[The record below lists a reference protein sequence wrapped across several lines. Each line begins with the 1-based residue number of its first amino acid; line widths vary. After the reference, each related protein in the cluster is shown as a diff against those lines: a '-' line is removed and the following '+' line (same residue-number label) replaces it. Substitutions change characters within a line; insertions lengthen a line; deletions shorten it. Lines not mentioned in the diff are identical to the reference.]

1 MGKKVVVAMSGG
13 VDSSVTA
20 ALLKRAG
27 YDCIG
32 MHLQFW
38 VDPLQNNTP
47 EGAAKNKCCTLQGL
61 EDARHVARLLDIPF
75 YVMNVIDSFKEQVV
89 DYYLKTYAVGKTPNP
104 CIECNRNIKFG
115 QLLKRAAELGADFLA
130 SGHYAR
136 VIKSPDSSGREGF
149 SLFAARDK
157 AKDQSYFLYHLT
169 QEKLNRV
176 LFPLGN
182 LLKTEVYALAQEFG
196 LTRVAAKDE
205 SQGLCFFSESKPVY
219 FLKRYLPKKLFE
231 PGPIV
236 TIDGREIGR
245 HRGLPLYTIGQ
256 RQGLGIGGIKGA
268 PEGQGW
274 YVSGID
280 PSKNALI
287 VGRAADA
294 FQESFVCRDLDFI
307 SGEMPKELVAI
318 EVRVRHRATL
328 MKAQLEVKEG
338 KGYVFSKQPIMGI
351 APGQAAVFYQGE
363 KLLGGGIIEA
373 ALSVDKYKELM
384 QNKGLQSSKTFA
396 ITT

>member
-1 MGKKVVVAMSGG
+1 MKKKVVIAMSGG

-20 ALLKRAG
+20 ALLKQAG

-38 VDPLQNNTP
+38 VDPLQNNTS
-47 EGAAKNKCCTLQGL
+47 EEIAKNKCCTLQGL
-61 EDARHVARLLDIPF
+61 EDARHVARLLNIPF

-89 DYYLKTYAVGKTPNP
+89 DYYLKTYAAGKTPNP

-115 QLLKRAAELGADFLA
+115 QLLKRASELGADFLA

-136 VIKSPDSSGREGF
+136 VVKSSCGYGWE
-149 SLFAARDK
+149 LFAAQDK

-169 QEKLNRV
+169 QEKLSRI

-196 LTRVAAKDE
+196 LTRVAEKDE
-205 SQGLCFFSESKPVY
+205 SQGLCFFSESKPLY
-219 FLKRYLPKKLFE
+219 FLKRYLPKKFFE
-231 PGPIV
+231 PGPII
-236 TIDGREIGR
+236 TMHGLEIGC

-256 RQGLGIGGIKGA
+256 RKGLGIGGIKGE
-268 PEGQGW
+268 PEGFSW
-274 YVSGID
+274 YVSGIN

-294 FQESFVCRDLDFI
+294 FQESFVCQNLDFI
-307 SGEMPKELVAI
+307 SGEVPKEPIAI
-318 EVRVRHRATL
+318 EVRVRHRAAL
-328 MKAQLEVKEG
+328 VSAQLEVKEDR
-338 KGYVFSKQPIMGI
+338 GYIFSAQPIMGI

-373 ALSVDKYKELM
+373 ALPVDKYKKLM
-384 QNKGLQSSKTFA
+384 QNESLLSSTISTVA
-396 ITT
+396 A